1 MPKSPSNARGMIDV
15 AYVALGSNLGDR
27 HEHLA
32 AARRAL
38 AELPTSR
45 IVGESSIEETEPLGG
60 LEQPR
65 YLNQMVAIETS
76 LTPHELL
83 VRLQAIEAGRGRH
96 RRSVVPNAGNAGR
109 WSPRTLDL
117 DIVCYRHQSVHEP
130 DLVVPHPGL
139 TDRPFWQRELAELR
153 DQP

>member
-1 MPKSPSNARGMIDV
+1 MIDV

-27 HEHLA
+27 QEHLA

-38 AELPTSR
+38 AQLPGSR
-45 IVGESSIEETEPLGG
+45 IVGESRIEETEPLGG
-60 LEQPR
+60 LEQPW

-83 VRLQAIEAGRGRH
+83 TRLQAIEAERGR
-96 RRSVVPNAGNAGR
+96 RRHSVVPSAGPAGR

-117 DIVCYRHQSVHEP
+117 DIVRYEHQSVHEP
-130 DLVVPHPGL
+130 DLMVPHPGL
-139 TDRPFWQRELAELR
+139 ANRPFWQRELAELR
-153 DQP
+153 GDQP